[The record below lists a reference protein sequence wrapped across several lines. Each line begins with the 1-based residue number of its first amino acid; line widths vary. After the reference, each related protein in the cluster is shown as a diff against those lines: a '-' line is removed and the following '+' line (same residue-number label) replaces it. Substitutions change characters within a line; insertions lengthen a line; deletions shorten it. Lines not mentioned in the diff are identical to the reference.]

1 MANYYHGAAYATV
14 DVADVQEGLLWYA
27 WASRGKLKK
36 YLEQDVCPALERYMK
51 QNRPWQDRT
60 TTARE
65 GLKADVQESGN
76 QKSDDYQ
83 IGVRVYHTAY
93 HNGFPYGMSLEYGSY
108 NVRTGRK
115 NRPYPIL
122 RPTVEKKGQEVV
134 EGMYGLLEDVGFY
147 G

>member
-36 YLEQDVCPALERYMK
+36 YLEHDVCPALERYMK
-51 QNRPWQDRT
+51 QNRPWKDRT

-76 QKSDDYQ
+76 QKTDDYQ

-93 HNGFPYGMSLEYGSY
+93 NRGYPYGNRLEYDYGERY
-108 NVRTGRK
+108 A
-115 NRPYPIL
+115 IL
-122 RPTVEKKGQEVV
+122 RPTVERKGQEVV